1 MDIQNASPQILNC
14 IIRDNHTAT
23 DGGGIAIVGNSSPTI
38 DGCTILSNTADGWG
52 GGVYIF
58 GDTSD
63 PENVITASPLLIRCR
78 ISDNA
83 ATWDGGGIACFEA
96 CNVTIKNVLVDNND
110 AGEVGGGIFVG
121 YEATAAI
128 QNVTVA
134 DNNALGST
142 EGDATR
148 VGRGGGMAC
157 WFGGATTCSSSILWG
172 NAAKNAEGNQ
182 ISLEGFSQAST
193 KYSAAQGGSAAVYVQ
208 NDANFTSTF
217 TWGPGSVSSDP
228 LFAPTVGDY
237 HLQSNVGRWDPD
249 LMAWVIDAQQSP
261 LIDAG
266 DAALDYSNEPAPAGG
281 RINAGAYGNTAEAS
295 MGGTAFAITLAA
307 DYDWTYENTPVNTEG
322 RNKIVLTINVIGDV
336 NPNTAY
342 TAEFTKTAGSGSM
355 EVAAADATGLV
366 WDLRGGQRAAVPS
379 PVGPVSLQV
388 VCRGNFGGAGVAT
401 TDLTVRTLGDIDGDG
416 LVNAND
422 KLEMNKKLNG
432 LANLPGITFRAVDL
446 NSDGL
451 VNATD
456 KLMINQVLNGLVVP

>member
-1 MDIQNASPQILNC
+1 MMKTILGVVGMVAAALLVAADVGAAIRYVDAAAAAGGTGTLESPYQTIQEGINASAVTGDTVIVAVGTYFEHVSFAGKQVVVQSSTPTDAAVVDATIIDGSGTGIAVTISGVGSGAVLNGFTIRNGNSTTTTSSHGGGLDIQNASPQILNC

-96 CNVTIKNVLVDNND
+96 CNVTIRNVLVDNND

-121 YEATAAI
+121 YEATAVI

-172 NAAKNAEGNQ
+172 NTAKNAEGNQ

-193 KYSAAQGGSAAVYVQ
+193 SYSAAQGGSAAVYVQ
-208 NDANFTSTF
+208 NDANFTPPS
-217 TWGPGSVSSDP
+217 PG
-228 LFAPTVGDY
+228 G
-237 HLQSNVGRWDPD
+237 
-249 LMAWVIDAQQSP
+249 
-261 LIDAG
+261 
-266 DAALDYSNEPAPAGG
+266 PAGLCPTPPLPRPSATITCSRTSVAG
-281 RINAGAYGNTAEAS
+281 IRI
-295 MGGTAFAITLAA
+295 
-307 DYDWTYENTPVNTEG
+307 
-322 RNKIVLTINVIGDV
+322 
-336 NPNTAY
+336 
-342 TAEFTKTAGSGSM
+342 
-355 EVAAADATGLV
+355 
-366 WDLRGGQRAAVPS
+366 
-379 PVGPVSLQV
+379 
-388 VCRGNFGGAGVAT
+388 
-401 TDLTVRTLGDIDGDG
+401 
-416 LVNAND
+416 
-422 KLEMNKKLNG
+422 
-432 LANLPGITFRAVDL
+432 
-446 NSDGL
+446 
-451 VNATD
+451 
-456 KLMINQVLNGLVVP
+456 